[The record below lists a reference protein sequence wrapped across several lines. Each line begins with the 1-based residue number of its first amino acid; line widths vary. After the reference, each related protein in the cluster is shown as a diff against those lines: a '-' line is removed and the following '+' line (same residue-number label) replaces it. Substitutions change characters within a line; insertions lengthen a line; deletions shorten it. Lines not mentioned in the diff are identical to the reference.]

1 MLSVKNALEEKT
13 KTSCHVWTIKV
24 DVQFKGR
31 NIICE
36 KYRRKHSFF
45 HLRGNS
51 LRRVHVF
58 LRLLEKTYHPFFEP
72 EMGVLTLFC
81 KKRPKRPKKFSNR
94 GKKKKISQVFI
105 YQNKWKNFFS
115 QFLDVSGQN
124 TAKKIF
130 HSGKKKNFPIPG
142 REISFAGMG
151 KYFFFPLF
159 EIFLFFLPFFEN
171 IVLAFLTFLAFFGL
185 Y

>member
-1 MLSVKNALEEKT
+1 MESVIWFFCSPK
-13 KTSCHVWTIKV
+13 
-24 DVQFKGR
+24 KGF
-31 NIICE
+31 
-36 KYRRKHSFF
+36 FF
-45 HLRGNS
+45 HFRGNS

-94 GKKKKISQVFI
+94 GKKKKFSQVFI
-105 YQNKWKNFFS
+105 YQNNWKNFFYS
-115 QFLDVSGQN
+115 ISRRFRPKYGQ
-124 TAKKIF
+124 KKF
-130 HSGKKKNFPIPG
+130 SNSGKKKIFPIPG

-151 KYFFFPLF
+151 KFFFFPLF
-159 EIFLFFLPFFEN
+159 EIFLFFFPFFEN